1 MKIDSSMIGMESARS
16 YTSISSRAVGFHA
29 EIRTPG
35 TTKEGT
41 EKSFS
46 DLLQSEAGE
55 EALGEANLSLQE
67 RSYSISAIRDIA
79 ETDEKKAIEQ
89 IKAKCMQYLIYW
101 LFGGDKGDCIKDR
114 LSEMSQ
120 GQIATQRPVQYI
132 RMQSTYSEYFSETE
146 KTSFSTEGKV
156 VTADGREISFN
167 LGLTMS
173 RSFEE
178 YYETSQVTE
187 IVQMMDPLVINLDS
201 NIASLSDQKF

>member
-1 MKIDSSMIGMESARS
+1 MRIDSSTIGMESARS
-16 YTSISSRAVGFHA
+16 YTSISSRAISFQA
-29 EIRTPG
+29 ETKTAG
-35 TTKEGT
+35 LAKEGT

-120 GQIATQRPVQYI
+120 GQIAAQRPVQYI
-132 RMQSTYSEYFSETE
+132 RMQSTYSEYFPRQNKHLFPQKE
-146 KTSFSTEGKV
+146 KW
-156 VTADGREISFN
+156 
-167 LGLTMS
+167 
-173 RSFEE
+173 
-178 YYETSQVTE
+178 
-187 IVQMMDPLVINLDS
+187 
-201 NIASLSDQKF
+201 